1 MARYLVTGGAGF
13 IGSHLVEALARAG
26 HVVRVLDD
34 FSTGSPENLA
44 GIRGTVEVHP
54 GDVRDV
60 DRIAEAA
67 AGVDGV
73 FHLAARNSVP
83 RSFEDPEATF
93 ATNVGGTEAVVVAAR
108 AAGIRRIVLAS
119 SSSVYG
125 DSGTT
130 VRRESDPTVPLSPY
144 GESKLLAEAVCL
156 SARAG
161 GGPEGVCLRYFN
173 VYGPRQDPA
182 SPYAAVIPRFIT
194 RLLQGEPV
202 QVYGDGQQTRD
213 FTYVADVVAGTVAA
227 MTSPEAAGRVINLA
241 AGGRISVNRLA
252 ELIAEVVGGT
262 LRVEPA
268 PPRRGEVRHSGADV
282 TLARELLGYVPRWSL
297 RDGLRATVAW
307 HRERMEV
314 TAG

>member
-1 MARYLVTGGAGF
+1 
-13 IGSHLVEALARAG
+13 
-26 HVVRVLDD
+26 
-34 FSTGSPENLA
+34 
-44 GIRGTVEVHP
+44 
-54 GDVRDV
+54 
-60 DRIAEAA
+60 
-67 AGVDGV
+67 
-73 FHLAARNSVP
+73 
-83 RSFEDPEATF
+83 
-93 ATNVGGTEAVVVAAR
+93 
-108 AAGIRRIVLAS
+108 VLAS

>member
-34 FSTGSPENLA
+34 FSTGNPGNLA

-125 DSGTT
+125 DSGTA
-130 VRRESDPTVPLSPY
+130 VRRESDPAVPLSPY

-156 SARAG
+156 SAGAE
-161 GGPEGVCLRYFN
+161 GGPEAVCLRYFN

-194 RLLQGEPV
+194 RVLRGEPV
-202 QVYGDGQQTRD
+202 QVHGDGEQTRD

-227 MTSPEAAGRVINLA
+227 MTSPRAAGRVINLA
-241 AGGRISVNRLA
+241 AGGRVSVNRLA
-252 ELIAEVVGGT
+252 ALVAEVVGGA

-282 TLARELLGYVPRWSL
+282 TLARELLGYVPRWGL

-307 HRERMEV
+307 HRERLGV